1 MIESIEEGSYSNRT
15 MKKFY
20 YYNSKDWTARQQCL
34 LDPVEPIFVVEA
46 ESILDADK
54 AFQQATQ
61 TNPVT
66 TKYISVTLAPLG
78 AK

>member
-1 MIESIEEGSYSNRT
+1 LKDARFERPLA

-20 YYNSKDWTARQQCL
+20 YYDSKNWTARQQCL

-46 ESILDADK
+46 QCILEADK
-54 AFQQATQ
+54 AFLKETNI
-61 TNPVT
+61 NPVKT
-66 TKYISVTLAPLG
+66 AYVSVTLAPIG